1 MLMDNSFNE
10 KRYAQSAFTLES
22 SAEKGRIGKSISLL
36 QAHRPRRILD
46 VGCTDGLISGVIK
59 ARTGGY
65 VIGMDASS
73 PAIEKAK
80 AICDEAYVVEFGK
93 GSLPIPDASVD
104 GIFAGEI
111 IEHVFHTE
119 DFLEELHRVAA
130 PGACLVISTPNLAAW
145 FNRVFVLLGLQPL
158 FTDTGVR
165 FSAQG
170 NWLIKPSLPPGHI
183 RNFTL
188 SSLRHLLKVAGW
200 TTVSAHGQGI
210 LSNKL
215 RYLDKPISTLF
226 PSLASDMILVCRKD

>member
-1 MLMDNSFNE
+1 MDNNFNE
-10 KRYAQSAFTLES
+10 QRYAQSAFTLES
-22 SAEKGRIGKSISLL
+22 FAEKGRIAKSIALL
-36 QAHRPRRILD
+36 QAHGPKRILD

-59 ARTGGY
+59 ARTGAY
-65 VIGMDASS
+65 VIGMDASA

-93 GSLPIPDASVD
+93 DRLPIPDASVD
-104 GIFAGEI
+104 AIFAGEI

-119 DFLEELHRVAA
+119 DFLEELFRVAA
-130 PGACLVISTPNLAAW
+130 PGARLVLSTPNMAAW

-188 SSLRHLLKVAGW
+188 SSLKHLLKVAGW
-200 TTVSAHGQGI
+200 RIESAHGHGI

-215 RYLDKPISTLF
+215 RYLDKPISSAF
-226 PSLASDMILVCRKD
+226 PSLASDMILICRKG